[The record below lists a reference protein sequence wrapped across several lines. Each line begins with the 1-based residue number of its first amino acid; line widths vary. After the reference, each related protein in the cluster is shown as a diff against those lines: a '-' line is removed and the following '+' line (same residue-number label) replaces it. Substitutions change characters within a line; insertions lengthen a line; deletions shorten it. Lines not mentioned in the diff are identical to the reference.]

1 MINLLPNAIREEH
14 VYGRRNKKLVA
25 LIALIAGTA
34 IAVAII
40 ILFSLSYLEAEKQST
55 QEAIDD
61 NKAVISQLESETSDL
76 STVASKLGTTYKLF
90 DESIKF
96 SEIIPQ
102 IGSVLPQGT
111 VIDGLSLTG
120 GSLDPLQLNV
130 SMTTAELAPVLQ
142 KNLVDSE
149 LFEAADI
156 VSISPSGSEGTS
168 YQYSASVS
176 VSFTGSA
183 EAKRKAKAA
192 EAARIEAQKAAEEA
206 EEE

>member
-1 MINLLPNAIREEH
+1 MINLLPNEIRLEH

-25 LIALIAGTA
+25 LIVLIAGTA
-34 IAVAII
+34 VAVGFII
-40 ILFSLSYLEAEKQST
+40 MFNLNYINDEKQSI
-55 QEAIDD
+55 QKSIDS
-61 NKAVISQLESETSDL
+61 NKQVIAQLESETSDL
-76 STVASKLGTTYKLF
+76 SSVASRLTVTYKLF

-120 GSLDPLQLNV
+120 GSYDPLQLNV
-130 SMTTAELAPVLQ
+130 SMVSAELAPVLQ

-149 LFEAADI
+149 LFEAADVI
-156 VSISPSGSEGTS
+156 NISPSGSEGS
-168 YQYSASVS
+168 NYQYSASVS

-183 EAKRKAKAA
+183 EQKRKEKAA
-192 EAARIEAQKAAEEA
+192 EAARLEAQKQA
-206 EEE
+206 EEEDSE